1 MNWHRTPVIP
11 LRTADVVRQ
20 SGMTEWNDRASPR
33 CLPLGAGEVL
43 PIDNGS
49 NDLT

>member
-1 MNWHRTPVIP
+1 MNWHRTPAIP
-11 LRTADVVRQ
+11 LRTADVMRQ
-20 SGMTEWNDRASPR
+20 SGMTGLKSTSPR